1 MTTTEKNQKYREILT
16 LDRLDE
22 ELRQVHGGNRAKEED
37 LRERFAAMPEVYTPQ
52 TLMQE
57 GVRRTLHSV
66 SFYGFALNAI
76 TIAKRILRKKKK

>member
-1 MTTTEKNQKYREILT
+1 MTTTEKNRKYREILT

-22 ELRQVHGGNRAKEED
+22 ELRQVHGDNRAKEED
-37 LRERFAAMPEVYTPQ
+37 LRGRFAAMPDIYTPQ
-52 TLMQE
+52 SLMQE
-57 GVRRTLHSV
+57 GVRRTLRSV